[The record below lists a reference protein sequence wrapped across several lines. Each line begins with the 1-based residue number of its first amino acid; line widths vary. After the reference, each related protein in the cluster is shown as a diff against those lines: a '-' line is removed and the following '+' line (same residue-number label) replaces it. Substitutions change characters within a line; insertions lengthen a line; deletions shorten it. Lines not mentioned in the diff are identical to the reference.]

1 MFFCDTHS
9 DTLYEVGWKKNNNTD
24 VTLERTRNGGV
35 ALQVMALWTG
45 PDGKAGDV
53 KGIVAAEL
61 DALEVLKAKG
71 FGHIDDPFKAK
82 EGETA
87 ILLSVEGGEVF
98 EDGIETVAYWRNKG
112 VRMAGITWNHENNLG
127 FPAKGGSTHGLTP
140 YGLQVVKE
148 MQRLYIAVD
157 VSHLNEAGFY
167 DIFQKTH
174 VPPLASHS
182 CVAKLRPHFRNLT
195 DEQLRLLIR
204 DGGYVGVNFYGE
216 FLAESNATVE
226 TVLDHVDY
234 ICQMGGEKQVGFGSD
249 FDGID
254 VYPEG
259 LRHPGEL
266 NNLITGMRRRGYSE
280 QAIAGIAGQNLL
292 DYYLR
297 IAP

>member
-1 MFFCDTHS
+1 MFLCDTHS

-24 VTLERTRNGGV
+24 VTLERTRSGGV

-53 KGIVAAEL
+53 KGIVSAEL
-61 DALEVLKAKG
+61 AALEVLKAGG
-71 FGHIDDPFKAK
+71 FKHIDDPAKAK

-98 EDGIETVAYWRNKG
+98 EGGIETVAYWRKKG
-112 VRMAGITWNHENNLG
+112 VRIAGITWNHENDLG
-127 FPAKGGSTHGLTP
+127 YPAKGGSTLGLTP
-140 YGLQVVKE
+140 YGLEVVKE
-148 MQRLYIAVD
+148 MQRLNIAVD
-157 VSHLNEAGFY
+157 VSHLNERGFY

-174 VPPLASHS
+174 VPPMASHS
-182 CVAKLRPHFRNLT
+182 CCAALRPHFRNLK

-204 DGGYVGVNFYGE
+204 EGGYIGINFYGE
-216 FLAESNATVE
+216 FLAEKDATVE
-226 TVLDHVDY
+226 TVLDHADY

-254 VYPEG
+254 VYPAG
-259 LRHPGEL
+259 LRHPGDMP
-266 NNLITGMRRRGYSE
+266 NLISGMRRRGYSE
-280 QAIAGIAGQNLL
+280 QAIEGIAGMNLL
-292 DYYLR
+292 DYFAR

>member
-1 MFFCDTHS
+1 MFLCDTHS

-24 VTLERTRNGGV
+24 VTLERTRKGGV

-61 DALEVLKAKG
+61 DALESLKAKG
-71 FGHIDDPFKAK
+71 FKHIDDPSKAR

-98 EDGIETVAYWRNKG
+98 EGSIETVAYWRQKG
-112 VRMAGITWNHENNLG
+112 VRIAGITWNHENDLG
-127 FPAKGGSTHGLTP
+127 YPAKGGSTQGLTP
-140 YGLQVVKE
+140 YGLEAVRE
-148 MQRLYIAVD
+148 MQRLHIAVD
-157 VSHLNEAGFY
+157 VSHLNERGFF

-174 VPPLASHS
+174 VPPMASHS
-182 CVAKLRPHFRNLT
+182 CCAALRPHFRNLT

-204 DGGYVGVNFYGE
+204 EGGYVGINFYGE
-216 FLAESNATVE
+216 FLAEKDATVE
-226 TVLDHVDY
+226 TVLDHIDY
-234 ICQMGGEKQVGFGSD
+234 VCQMGGEKQVGFGSD

-254 VYPEG
+254 VYPQG

-266 NNLITGMRRRGYSE
+266 PNLIGGMRRRGYQE
-280 QAIAGIAGQNLL
+280 QAIDGIAGKNLL
-292 DYYLR
+292 AYFER

>member
-1 MFFCDTHS
+1 MFLCDTHS
-9 DTLYEVGWKKNNNTD
+9 DTLYKVGWKKNNATD
-24 VTLERTRNGGV
+24 ITLERELKGNV

-53 KGIVAAEL
+53 KGIVSAEL
-61 DALEVLKAKG
+61 AALEVLKGRG
-71 FGHIDDPFKAK
+71 FKQVDDPSSAR
-82 EGETA
+82 EGEVA

-98 EDGIETVAYWRNKG
+98 EGGIETVAEYRQKG
-112 VRMAGITWNHENNLG
+112 VRMAGITWNHENDLG
-127 FPAKGGSTHGLTP
+127 HPAKGGSTEGLTP

-148 MQRLYIAVD
+148 MQRLHIAVD
-157 VSHLNEAGFY
+157 VSHLNERGFY
-167 DIFQKTH
+167 DIFQKTN

-182 CVAKLRPHFRNLT
+182 CCAALRPHFRNLT
-195 DEQLRLLIR
+195 DEQLRLLIKE
-204 DGGYVGVNFYGE
+204 GGYVGINFYGE
-216 FLAESNATVE
+216 FLTDGKATVE

-266 NNLITGMRRRGYSE
+266 PNLIEGLRRRGYGE

-292 DYYLR
+292 DYFQR
-297 IAP
+297 IV